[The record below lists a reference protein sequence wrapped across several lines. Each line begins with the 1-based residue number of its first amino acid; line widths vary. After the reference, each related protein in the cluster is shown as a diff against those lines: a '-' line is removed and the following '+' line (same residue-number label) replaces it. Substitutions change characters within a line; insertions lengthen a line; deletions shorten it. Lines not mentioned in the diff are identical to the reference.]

1 MWLTLCIS
9 LLLTTLIYAYF
20 KTRRPPGMPPGPS
33 TYPFIGNFNLVYGNH
48 QFHETLH
55 RLAKEYGPFF
65 SKFSSSLVHGCMSVA
80 GSLYQLA

>member
-33 TYPFIGNFNLVYGNH
+33 TYPFIGNFNLVYNNH

-65 SKFSSSLVHGCMSVA
+65 SKFPFQKVFSKFSPSLMHGC
-80 GSLYQLA
+80 G